1 MKRALFTIFAI
12 AAGAAMTASAVDA
25 TAVKVTL
32 QAKGTSTKIEKMGA
46 PQTGTFPGSGLS
58 TQPVVNWQVVNI
70 PVKIEAKAKGD
81 KSPNFVNA
89 ITFTAHL
96 LIEGEGKDA
105 KPVKLSKKITYVD
118 IPVSGG
124 DIAKTEMSVGVFIP
138 PSSAVRIN
146 EKGRGDLKGKLLG
159 VAIEAE
165 FDGKQCMKSG
175 EPRHA
180 IFDNTTKKKLSE
192 EWWTK
197 SWADTGA
204 VACSIDETPYAA
216 YAGTFYP
223 AIAKSSS
230 TEEGPAV
237 TPSTTTDTTT
247 TDTPSTDTTTDT
259 SSDDS
264 TSTGGEESDSS
275 STSSSGDKKKKK
287 KSSKKSR
294 S

>member
-81 KSPNFVNA
+81 KSPHFVNA

-96 LIEGEGKDA
+96 LIEGDGKDA

-197 SWADTGA
+197 SWAETGA

-216 YAGTFYP
+216 LAGNFYP

-230 TEEGPAV
+230 TEESPAV
-237 TPSTTTDTTT
+237 TPSTTTDTPAVDDSTT
-247 TDTPSTDTTTDT
+247 ETT
-259 SSDDS
+259 SDDS
-264 TSTGGEESDSS
+264 ASTSEEESDSS
-275 STSSSGDKKKKK
+275 SSSDKKKKK